1 MSEQTVLILNPKALD
16 KMKSDV
22 GEAHLPVLLGCFI
35 GELEDYIVRLTAS
48 EQLEKH
54 CADISHSLK
63 SSAAS
68 FGADALLQVAIQI
81 DTAVKRNQTICN
93 QETKNQLIASLELTL
108 EEYLRYS

>member
-1 MSEQTVLILNPKALD
+1 MNDQAILVLNPKALD

-35 GELEDYIVRLTAS
+35 GELEEYIVLLNGS
-48 EQLEKH
+48 DNNEKH

-68 FGADALLQVAIQI
+68 FGADALLQIAIQI
-81 DTAVKRNQTICN
+81 DTAVKRNQTICS
-93 QETKNQLIASLELTL
+93 QETKAKLIASLKTTL
-108 EEYLRYS
+108 AEYQRYS